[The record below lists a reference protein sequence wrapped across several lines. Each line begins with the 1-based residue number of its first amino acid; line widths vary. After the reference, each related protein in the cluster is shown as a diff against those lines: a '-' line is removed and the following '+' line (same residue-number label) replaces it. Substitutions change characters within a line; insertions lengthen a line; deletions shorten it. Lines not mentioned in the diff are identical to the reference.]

1 MTAPGGRLRLPRI
14 SESIAGLLASMKQSL
29 LNHKPSLIEVL
40 ILVTVAATL
49 LSILIPP
56 VRWASSG
63 SREVAVRISVFDAE
77 TGLPIEGAR
86 IELTTHSS
94 PERSVSEGQWPR
106 FPAGRDRDDSRNE
119 GRKPSMGGTVAKS
132 AKDGSA
138 RVHGTFPTSA
148 SHVHPEPHVD
158 LSRGWI
164 IVTSTGYGGA
174 VIPVRHETL
183 PTAVIGHGN
192 EIPVSIG
199 LFPCQ

>member
-1 MTAPGGRLRLPRI
+1 
-14 SESIAGLLASMKQSL
+14 MKERF
-29 LNHKPSLIEVL
+29 LNRRPSLIEVL
-40 ILVTVAATL
+40 LVVAVAAAL
-49 LSILIPP
+49 LAILTPP
-56 VRWASSG
+56 ARWASSG
-63 SREVAVRISVFDAE
+63 SREVAVRVHVFDAE
-77 TGLPIEGAR
+77 TGQPIEGAR
-86 IELTTHSS
+86 IELTTQSS
-94 PERSVSEGQWPR
+94 PGRSISEGQWPR

-138 RVHGTFPTSA
+138 RVHETFPTSA

-174 VIPVRHETL
+174 VIPLRHETL
-183 PTAVIGHGN
+183 PAAVVGRGN

-199 LFPCQ
+199 LFPCR